1 MGEKIPV
8 VASDGKQSLTARL
21 EKIRD
26 LQEKKLARKIPSRL
40 IADALIEEGY
50 LSLDA
55 QAKALGLNRSTVWT
69 IMKATQKLGRLNS
82 KTALCILANP
92 STPVSVRAIID
103 AMFDTKTVL
112 QAKGNDD

>member
-1 MGEKIPV
+1 MEKIPV
-8 VASDGKQSLTARL
+8 VVGDGKQSLTARL

-26 LQEKKLARKIPSRL
+26 LHEKKLTRKIPSRL

-69 IMKATQKLGRLNS
+69 IMKTTQKLGRLNS
-82 KTALCILANP
+82 KTARCILANP

-103 AMFDTKTVL
+103 SMVDTETVL